1 MMHKVKR
8 TKEEKKNKAS
18 KELLAVG
25 MLMLVTILPGIGLLS
40 RSVDATSTSANAS
53 VKVAAS
59 CTLTT
64 TGGGNYSATV
74 PNGTSAEIAGS
85 TMSVSCNDAGG
96 FALYAVGYSND
107 TIGNNNMIGQSTNIA
122 TNTSGT
128 DSFWA
133 MKINPTSG
141 TTPTIENSFSNY
153 HIVPNAH
160 TKVASYASST
170 GTGSLSV
177 NATYKA
183 NISSTQLAGNY
194 LGKVKY
200 TLIHPAAG
208 PAPVAPLA
216 ASDCPARSIC
226 YAPNTDDI
234 EGTMLAREFS
244 SIAASSKAGRQTET
258 YNDGRT
264 SDIAINSTVTL
275 AAYNYSRPGYGFAG
289 WSPKYDAHV
298 NASDTIYGP
307 QASISTNPNDPD
319 GIDVSTNGLI
329 LYPVWVASTG
339 SMQTFSSSDC
349 NAMSIGDVTAR
360 KDIRDDNVY
369 TIAKLVDGKCWM
381 VENLRLNN
389 DANITT
395 SNTQS
400 NNGAFG
406 GVFTSLAKSENA
418 NFSGASRV
426 VSNSLYSIDGATA
439 NVISGDDSTYWGYRM
454 PRYNNNNINRSLMAS
469 YRGYG
474 NSTYY
479 QWYGYGNYYSWP
491 AAIADTSHYGIK
503 NQSVD
508 TISLCPAGWR
518 LPRGGNKDNESNN
531 EFWDYIVTGLN
542 NGIKPDNY
550 DSTMPRYIGTI
561 EAGPVAKAL
570 RSYPNN
576 FVYSSSF
583 NESSAARR
591 GRYGDYWSS
600 TSATGS
606 TSYYLSIDDSSVNP
620 GSLTTAKNYGNSIR
634 CLAGS

>member
-1 MMHKVKR
+1 MH
-8 TKEEKKNKAS
+8 NKLQLVI
-18 KELLAVG
+18 LLGLHAI
-25 MLMLVTILPGIGLLS
+25 TILIYGALS
-40 RSVDATSTSANAS
+40 SANTNATSTSATAA

-59 CTLTT
+59 CTMST

-226 YAPNTDDI
+226 YAPNADDV
-234 EGTMLAREFS
+234 EGTMLSDDFQP
-244 SIAASSKAGRQTET
+244 IAATTRAGRQTKT
-258 YNDGRT
+258 YSVSGMYYNIST
-264 SDIAINSTVTL
+264 NSTVLL

-289 WSPKYDAHV
+289 WSPKYDAKV
-298 NASDTIYGP
+298 NTSDIIYGP
-307 QASISTNPNDPD
+307 QATISTNPNEP
-319 GIDVSTNGLI
+319 GGVNVSINGLI
-329 LYPVWVASTG
+329 LYPVWVASAG
-339 SMQTFSSSDC
+339 SMQSFTSSDC
-349 NAMSIGDVTAR
+349 NAMSIGEVTAR
-360 KDIRDDNVY
+360 TDIRDNNVY
-369 TIAKLVDGKCWM
+369 AVAKLVDGKCWM
-381 VENLRLNN
+381 VENLRLSN
-389 DANITT
+389 DANITP
-395 SNTQS
+395 SNTHS

-406 GVFTSLAKSENA
+406 GVFTGLAKSEDA
-418 NFSGASRV
+418 NFNDTTPPLP
-426 VSNSLYSIDGATA
+426 NSLYSIDGTTT
-439 NVISGDDSTYWGYRM
+439 NVISGGSSYSYSSRM
-454 PRYNNNNINRSLMAS
+454 PRYNNDNNNRSLTAS
-469 YRGYG
+469 YNG
-474 NSTYY
+474 SDSSIYY
-479 QWYGYGNYYSWP
+479 QWYGYGNFYTWA
-491 AAIADTSHYGIK
+491 AAIADTTQYDVN
-503 NQSVD
+503 NQSVE
-508 TISLCPAGWR
+508 TTSLCPMGWR
-518 LPRGGNKDNESNN
+518 LPRGSDKTNEANN
-531 EFWDYIVTGLN
+531 EYWNLIVNGLN
-542 NGIKPDNY
+542 NGEKPANY
-550 DSTMPRYIGTI
+550 DSDSTPSYEDVA
-561 EAGPVAKAL
+561 EAGPISNAI

-576 FVYSSSF
+576 FVYSGEIQNS
-583 NESSAARR
+583 NVVDR
-591 GRYGDYWSS
+591 GRLGRYLTSTVSYGFSAYNMSIYDGPRPTYKSVYPSMGWS
-600 TSATGS
+600 
-606 TSYYLSIDDSSVNP
+606 
-620 GSLTTAKNYGNSIR
+620 KNIGQSIR
-634 CLAGS
+634 CLVGY